1 MDDTGGTFLRMARSR
16 LVVHLPAQI
25 RTCLEAL
32 NDDMVWWR
40 ANDQSNAIGNLVLHC
55 AGSTR
60 HYIGH
65 VVGGHDFVRDRD
77 AEFAERTQIPR
88 ADLLARLDVAM
99 READTV
105 LSTYRCPS
113 NVFDSRNDIPYL
125 PRSQLVALHPFR
137 CEAPHFIGNVNL
149 ASRLHDHPVSLGNFS
164 MYDPYQRHDSEIV
177 VEPGIDY
184 QSLQRSTDIP
194 IGTGDVVYEP
204 FQERFHTLP
213 RLGTDA
219 YDIVGAAAQPARAG

>member
-105 LSTYRCPS
+105 LSS
-113 NVFDSRNDIPYL
+113 FDPNRLLDMTDREATPTGYMQVIGL
-125 PRSQLVALHPFR
+125 QLVHYSAH
-137 CEAPHFIGNVNL
+137 
-149 ASRLHDHPVSLGNFS
+149 
-164 MYDPYQRHDSEIV
+164 
-177 VEPGIDY
+177 
-184 QSLQRSTDIP
+184 
-194 IGTGDVVYEP
+194 TGQIA
-204 FQERFHTLP
+204 FATKMLK
-213 RLGTDA
+213 TDA
-219 YDIVGAAAQPARAG
+219 IDDIWRRTRTE